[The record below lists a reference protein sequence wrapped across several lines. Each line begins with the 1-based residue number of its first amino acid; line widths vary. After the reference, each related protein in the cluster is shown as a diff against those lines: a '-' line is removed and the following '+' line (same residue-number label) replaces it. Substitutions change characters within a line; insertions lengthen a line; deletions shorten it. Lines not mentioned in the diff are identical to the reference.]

1 MPKSS
6 PPAPP
11 PRVQA
16 LAVALGQPQPMR
28 RGSVSERWM
37 KCGKT
42 GCPCATDR
50 KARHGPYFSVTRM
63 VKGQTSS
70 RYLSAEQVALVRR
83 QVEAAG
89 AFRKDIAAMW
99 EACEAWAD
107 EELEAS
113 TPSRPEGGKKG
124 GSTRRSPRRL
134 RPRSRG

>member
-1 MPKSS
+1 MRKSS
-6 PPAPP
+6 PLAPP

-37 KCGKT
+37 KCGKA
-42 GCPCATDR
+42 GCPCASDP
-50 KARHGPYFSVTRM
+50 KARHGPYFSVTRG

-70 RYLSAEQVALVRR
+70 RYLSAEQAAVARR
-83 QVEAAG
+83 QVAAAQ

-99 EACEAWAD
+99 EACEVWAD
-107 EELEAS
+107 EELEAA
-113 TPSRPEGGKKG
+113 TPSRPEGGEKG
-124 GSTRRSPRRL
+124 GSVRRSPRRL